1 MKTNAIPEGYH
12 SVTPYLT
19 VHDAARAIAFY
30 EEAFDA
36 AERFRLNAPDGKV
49 AHAEL
54 AIGDSTVMLA
64 DEMPG
69 WGNQSPQA
77 LGGSAVAMAI
87 YVDDVDAQ
95 FDRALAAGAT
105 EQSPVQDH
113 FYGDRSGTLVDPFG
127 HVWTVATHKEDV
139 PPEEMQQR
147 FEAAMAEGTM

>member
-1 MKTNAIPEGYH
+1 MTNSIPEGYH

-36 AERFRLNAPDGKV
+36 VAQYRLNAPDGKI
-49 AHAEL
+49 AHAEVKV
-54 AIGDSTVMLA
+54 GNSTIMLA
-64 DEMPG
+64 DEMPA

-77 LGGSAVAMAI
+77 LGGSPVSLAL

-105 EQSPVQDH
+105 VQSPVQDH

-139 PPEEMQQR
+139 PPEAMQQR
-147 FEAAMAEGTM
+147 YEAWMAEEA

>member
-1 MKTNAIPEGYH
+1 MTNTIPEGYH

-36 AERFRLNAPDGKV
+36 VERFRLNAPDGKI
-49 AHAEL
+49 AHAEIE
-54 AIGDSTVMLA
+54 IGDSTIMLA
-64 DEMPG
+64 DEMPA
-69 WGNQSPQA
+69 WGNQSPKA
-77 LGGSAVAMAI
+77 LGGSPISLAL

-139 PPEEMQQR
+139 PPETMQER
-147 FEAAMAEGTM
+147 FEAMMAEKAM